1 VTLLLSLLEE
11 NDRSIRYLT
20 AKLLTFLMSNKSDQV
35 LNAILQSPVGVARLI
50 DLLRTK
56 IDMIRNG
63 ISLSEKTNQLHSEIE
78 EIPSFVFICG
88 LI

>member
-1 VTLLLSLLEE
+1 MFLSLLEE
-11 NDRSIRYLT
+11 NDRNIRYLT

-35 LNAILQSPVGVARLI
+35 LNAVLQSPIGVARLI

-63 ISLSEKTNQLHSEIE
+63 TFLS
-78 EIPSFVFICG
+78 
-88 LI
+88 